1 MTAAADLLTAALEMK
16 LALTTYIR
24 DDLTAVE
31 KKTTLGA
38 PVVSYRLIR
47 YYARLLYSRD
57 EPYVNRVSRC
67 EVRWVTRLWSTSR

>member
-1 MTAAADLLTAALEMK
+1 MTAALEMK
-16 LALTTYIR
+16 L

-47 YYARLLYSRD
+47 YYASCYILER
-57 EPYVNRVSRC
+57 N
-67 EVRWVTRLWSTSR
+67 T